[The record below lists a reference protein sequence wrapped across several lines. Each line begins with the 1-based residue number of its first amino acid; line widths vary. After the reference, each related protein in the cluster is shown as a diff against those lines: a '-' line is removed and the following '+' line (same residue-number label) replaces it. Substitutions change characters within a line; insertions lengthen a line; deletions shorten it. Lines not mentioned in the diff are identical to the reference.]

1 MDIAI
6 LLADKIIQLSL
17 MVLLGYL
24 SVKTKLLTSEQS
36 YPISIIGLYIISPA
50 MLITAFQVDYTTE
63 ILNGLYLA
71 FVMAFV
77 LSGIL
82 IFLGW
87 VLKQIFK
94 LDNIE
99 QATSIYSNSGNLII
113 PIVASVFGNEWVI
126 YSIAFIV
133 VQNLLFWSH
142 LRLLI
147 CGKGSVPFKKM
158 IFNIN
163 IIAIVVGI
171 TLFLLHVKLP
181 TTIAATLSTL
191 GHMLG
196 PLSMLVAGMLIA
208 SIPFKEIIADKRIYL
223 VAFLR
228 LILIPLLLLGVIKL
242 CGFSGW
248 VENGVTIAMIS
259 FLATTS
265 PSAATATQMAVAY
278 GQNAKKASAIYGVTT
293 VLCVVTMPLI
303 IWLYQQI

>member
-71 FVMAFV
+71 FMMAFV

-82 IFLGW
+82 VFLGW
-87 VLKQIFK
+87 VLKQLFK

-158 IFNIN
+158 LFNIN

-171 TLFLLHVKLP
+171 TLFLLHFKLP

-208 SIPFKEIIADKRIYL
+208 SIPFKEIITDKRIYL

-228 LILIPLLLLGVIKL
+228 LILIPLILLGVIKL

-248 VENGVTIAMIS
+248 VENGATIAMIS